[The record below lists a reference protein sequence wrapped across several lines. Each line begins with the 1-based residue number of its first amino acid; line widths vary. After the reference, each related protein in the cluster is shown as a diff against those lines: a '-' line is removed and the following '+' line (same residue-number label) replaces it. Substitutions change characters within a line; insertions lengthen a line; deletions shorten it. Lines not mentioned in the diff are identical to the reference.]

1 MRNAG
6 LVFSNRIEALMS
18 NFDSI
23 RAKSMKEYIGIVK
36 EALYEIDDLRA
47 SVEYDEE
54 YMEGALSFINDLDA
68 GVRRL
73 LQSLEDGSYEFGK
86 GELPFIDIV
95 RNVSDN
101 LLPFKHLFMRIELT
115 HKQGLDEEEVGD

>member
-1 MRNAG
+1 MPKFN
-6 LVFSNRIEALMS
+6 
-18 NFDSI
+18 SI
-23 RAKSMKEYIGIVK
+23 RASSMREYIGIVK

-54 YMEGALSFINDLDA
+54 YMDGALSFINDLDA
-68 GVRRL
+68 GVRTL

-86 GELPFIDIV
+86 GELPFIEIV

-115 HKQGLDEEEVGD
+115 HKQGLDEELPQD

>member
-1 MRNAG
+1 
-6 LVFSNRIEALMS
+6 MS
-18 NFDSI
+18 NFNSI

-36 EALYEIDDLRA
+36 EALYEIDELRA

-68 GVRRL
+68 GVRRFL
-73 LQSLEDGSYEFGK
+73 ASLEDGSYEFGK
-86 GELPFIDIV
+86 GELPFIDII
-95 RNVSDN
+95 RNVGDN

-115 HKQGLDEEEVGD
+115 HKQGLDEEVVED